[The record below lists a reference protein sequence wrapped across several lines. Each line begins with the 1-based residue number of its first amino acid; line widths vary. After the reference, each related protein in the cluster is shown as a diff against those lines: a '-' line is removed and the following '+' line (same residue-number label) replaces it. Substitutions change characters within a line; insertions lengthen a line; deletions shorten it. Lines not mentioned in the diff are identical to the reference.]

1 MKSIYV
7 VTQVI
12 DSDSGSDPWWGT
24 TICTSSMVAA
34 EVAKR
39 LIAEY
44 IDDYR
49 RAGVDR
55 LYDDDF
61 VDTFRQVWDSGD
73 IYKILEVWNNHSV
86 CEITIEEKVLV
97 QKLEPT
103 DFPFS

>member
-1 MKSIYV
+1 MKIYV

-24 TICTSSMVAA
+24 TVCSNSTVAA
-34 EVAKR
+34 EVARR

-49 RAGVDR
+49 RAGVDN
-55 LYDDDF
+55 LYNDEF
-61 VDTFRQVWDSGD
+61 VGAFRQAWNSDD
-73 IYKILEVWNNHSV
+73 IDKVLKVWNGHSV
-86 CEITIEEKVLV
+86 CEITIEEQVV
-97 QKLEPT
+97 VEKLEPT